1 KYLIKPRKLHLFTPS
16 PLSKLHLLFRNSIS
30 VIVVVI
36 IVPLVSIQPLLSNY
50 ALTRTL
56 KPIPFRQSNKTKSG
70 NAKATR
76 ANMNMPH
83 TSGTISFARRTEM
96 KKVIQSM
103 SMVKVKMA
111 HLLHWKEIFCM
122 RCLDQKKGRVRGMGF
137 GVSPKMFT
145 KFRCHSRE

>member
-96 KKVIQSM
+96 K
-103 SMVKVKMA
+103 VKMA

>member
-56 KPIPFRQSNKTKSG
+56 KPIPFRQSNKD
-70 NAKATR
+70 
-76 ANMNMPH
+76 
-83 TSGTISFARRTEM
+83 TEY
-96 KKVIQSM
+96 QSL
-103 SMVKVKMA
+103 SK
-111 HLLHWKEIFCM
+111 
-122 RCLDQKKGRVRGMGF
+122 
-137 GVSPKMFT
+137 
-145 KFRCHSRE
+145 